1 MKSDAALRDDVLEE
15 LKWEPSVNAAH
26 IGVSVRDG
34 IVTLSGHVP
43 SFVEKYAAEKA
54 AKRVY
59 GVKAVADELDVRLAD
74 NNRRSDEDIARACLE
89 ALQFNASVPAEKI
102 KIIVRNNWV
111 TLEGE
116 VEWQYQKDA
125 AVTVVRE
132 QTGVTGITNAITVK
146 PKVSPRDV
154 RGQIEAAFKRHAQID
169 ARRISVESHD
179 GKVVLHGNV
188 RSWSE
193 RDQAQQAA
201 WAAPGVTAVENHITV
216 SP

>member
-26 IGVSVRDG
+26 IGVSVSDG

-59 GVKAVADELDVRLAD
+59 GVKAVADELDVKLAD
-74 NNRRSDEDIARACLE
+74 SNRRSDEDIARACLE

-102 KIIVRNNWV
+102 KLIVRNNWV

-132 QTGVTGITNAITVK
+132 QTGVTGITNAIAVK
-146 PKVSPRDV
+146 PKVSPRDI
-154 RGQIEAAFKRHAQID
+154 RSQIEAAFKRHAEID
-169 ARRISVESHD
+169 ARRISVESHE
-179 GKVVLHGNV
+179 GKVILHGNV
-188 RSWSE
+188 RSWVE